1 MLPSYERGA
10 SASMPAQVPAVDVAH
25 LSQHV
30 LANVG
35 LLQATLWSNVGADET
50 EVVQVSMVTQV
61 SPSADGT
68 LMRSIFDPLE

>member
-1 MLPSYERGA
+1 LLTSYEPGA
-10 SASMPAQVPAVDVAH
+10 SASIPAQVPAADAAH
-25 LSQHV
+25 ISQHV

-35 LLQATLWSNVGADET
+35 LLQATLWTNVGADET

-61 SPSADGT
+61 SPSADGI

>member
-1 MLPSYERGA
+1 MLTSYERGA
-10 SASMPAQVPAVDVAH
+10 RASIPAQVPAVDVAH
-25 LSQHV
+25 ISQHV

-35 LLQATLWSNVGADET
+35 LLQAPLWTNLGADET

-61 SPSADGT
+61 SPSADGI